1 VAQPQH
7 IEMKW
12 KDAEIVSESFPLLA
26 PKISISHSRGKT
38 RVLEVLSKERQIH
51 TGKMTRVKKQH
62 LIDAV
67 VYL

>member
-1 VAQPQH
+1 
-7 IEMKW
+7 MKW
-12 KDAEIVSESFPLLA
+12 KDAEIVSVLFGNVPLLA
-26 PKISISHSRGKT
+26 PKISISRSRGKT

-51 TGKMTRVKKQH
+51 TCKMTCKGKKQH